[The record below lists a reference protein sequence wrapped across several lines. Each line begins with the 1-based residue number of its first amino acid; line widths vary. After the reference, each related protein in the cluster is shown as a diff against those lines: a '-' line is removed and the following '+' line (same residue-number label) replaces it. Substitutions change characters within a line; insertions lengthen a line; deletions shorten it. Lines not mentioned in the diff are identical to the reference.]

1 MTDVIKE
8 VKDTLKDGKV
18 VLGAEQ
24 TTKLMKQG
32 KLKKIFLSSNCKE
45 DVQTDLE
52 KYAKISKVEL
62 VNVDIP
68 NKELGV
74 ICKKPFSISMIGVLN

>member
-1 MTDVIKE
+1 MIDLIKE

-32 KLKKIFLSSNCKE
+32 KLNKVFLSSNCKE
-45 DVQTDLE
+45 DVQKDLQ
-52 KYAKISKVEL
+52 KYAKISKVKL
-62 VNVDIP
+62 VNLSIP
-68 NKELGV
+68 NKELGI
-74 ICKKPFSISMIGVLN
+74 ICKKPFSISMIGVLE

>member
-1 MTDVIKE
+1 MSDIIKE
-8 VKDTLKDGKV
+8 VKNTLKQGNV

-45 DVQTDLE
+45 DVKTDLQR
-52 KYAKISKVEL
+52 YANISKVEL
-62 VNVDIP
+62 VNVSIP

-74 ICKKPFSISMIGVLN
+74 VCKKPFSISMIGVLK